1 VVTIDWLKNCE
12 KKKKFLP
19 YDDYKLKCFHGIK
32 ISLFGFDESESA
44 DLKKLIKNHKG
55 EVLEANYADSDVIV
69 VKPGVMFN
77 NIELAMIEPFDKK
90 LVIQNWINAC
100 IENKKFQI
108 FTDDF
113 KFKNDWLKTHFEE
126 VEKKYLTLEQALN
139 EFQSS
144 DSDSDKQNKRRK
156 TQKSEEV
163 ISVMRSNLLIFSDFV
178 FYISNEFNKN
188 TKEILFKAISL
199 GRGVVFKKLT
209 PLTTHIICN
218 STKENFSN
226 RALSFGAFYKP
237 TIVNPNWII
246 DSLLKGELHSP
257 EKYRP
262 ISNLSHLMSE
272 SNIQKREEIII
283 NSVIISTIFK
293 NEIFYI
299 FADSYSID
307 EYVQIK
313 EKIIQNSGVVIDQ
326 GSVDCS
332 QNNAKPR
339 FIIINDG
346 YSPGEMASLIEKKI
360 NNYQYIMS
368 HRYIDIC
375 IEKRE
380 LVDLNAHK
388 YIHVLPFQHP
398 VSFPDFLDKKVTA
411 FFYNFSHEENTVMEY
426 LIETLGGKY
435 ELSNKTT
442 HIIVKE
448 SIDKKRIIQYRTK
461 YNPKIL
467 YVKIDWILECLI
479 EGKVAKEDKF
489 LVENSYD
496 EDVLINHTSDT
507 KNISSIQQVS
517 KKELTED
524 KMVVDQ

>member
-1 VVTIDWLKNCE
+1 M
-12 KKKKFLP
+12 
-19 YDDYKLKCFHGIK
+19 
-32 ISLFGFDESESA
+32 FGFDESESS

-55 EVLEANYADSDVIV
+55 EVLEANYTDSDVIV

-90 LVIQNWINAC
+90 LVTQNWITAC

-108 FTDDF
+108 LTDDF
-113 KFKNDWLKTHFEE
+113 KFKNDWLKTHFEQ
-126 VEKKYLTLEQALN
+126 VEKKFLEYENVLN
-139 EFQSS
+139 EIQSPDYES
-144 DSDSDKQNKRRK
+144 NKQNKKRK
-156 TQKSEEV
+156 TQNNGQK
-163 ISVMRSNLLIFSDFV
+163 ISDIRSNLLIFSDFV

-188 TKEILFKAISL
+188 TREILFKAISL
-199 GRGVVFKKLT
+199 GRGVVFKKIT

-246 DSLLKGELHSP
+246 DSMLKGELHSP

-262 ISNLSHLMSE
+262 ISNLSHLIIE
-272 SNIQKREEIII
+272 SNVQKREEILI

-307 EYVQIK
+307 EYVLIK

-380 LVDLNAHK
+380 LIDLNTHK
-388 YIHVLPFQHP
+388 YIHVIPFQHP
-398 VSFPDFLDKKVTA
+398 VSFPDFLDKKITA

-435 ELSNKTT
+435 ELSKKTT

-448 SIDKKRIIQYRTK
+448 SIDKNKIKYYRSN
-461 YNPKIL
+461 YNSNVL

-489 LVENSYD
+489 LVENSNDD
-496 EDVLINHTSDT
+496 EMLINNSSDLTSISY
-507 KNISSIQQVS
+507 NIQKSN
-517 KKELTED
+517 KEVTHDL
-524 KMVVDQ
+524 MIVDQ